1 MELRVRQ
8 AATAD
13 VAGVAKVHVA
23 TWQAAYRSVL
33 PDAYLDALTP
43 ERSQVGWKRVVA
55 ASSEGSRSTI
65 LVAAAKPGEVVG
77 FVHSRSSR
85 DDDADPLHVGEVVA
99 IYVLPSAW
107 STGVGRQLMTA
118 AEEWLRVNDF
128 SEATLWVLR
137 ENQRARR
144 FYEAAGWAADGG
156 VKEDAIGDALVHE
169 VRYRRSL

>member
-1 MELRVRQ
+1 MELRVRR

-13 VAGVAKVHVA
+13 VAGVAKVQVA

-43 ERSQVGWKRVVA
+43 ERSQVGWERVVA

-118 AEEWLRVNDF
+118 AEEWLRANDF

-156 VKEDAIGDALVHE
+156 VKEDAIGDVPVHE